1 MFQNRNRRS
10 IKRINKIT
18 EAKILHFVILANKSA
33 IFYYGDRLFIQ
44 TTNVKLLV

>member
-18 EAKILHFVILANKSA
+18 GAKILHFVISANKSA